1 MAGRE
6 KRAAVPWGGDA
17 DEGTTNPAAVSDGMP
32 VQPEAQAARVHF
44 SPRAPAEVV
53 YLQPAEE
60 QDNTPPVENARH
72 ASEWHA
78 PGMLSRWASRSIKII
93 PLFWTALLAL
103 AALQHAAETDRRIAI
118 RESAETKVEA
128 QNKIAPEIRAAWREI
143 APDIPV
149 AAPRNEKATPSV
161 ASSQTALSE
170 TAAAVTET
178 GSKEDS
184 APAVVEQQLSQ
195 TARDEAATR
204 NETPVQPL
212 IETPTPAYQTVDRE
226 QTAFTPEKQ
235 QADTDKSVASEEP
248 APTPAIQASA
258 NEREPAAGAR
268 RSRFAVPRAYR
279 TAALRAVKD
288 EFNPRYIT
296 VERVSRICP

>member
-6 KRAAVPWGGDA
+6 TKAAVPWGEDA
-17 DEGTTNPAAVSDGMP
+17 GTSLDPANDGVP
-32 VQPEAQAARVHF
+32 AQKTQASRVRF

-53 YLQPAEE
+53 YLQPAEPQE
-60 QDNTPPVENARH
+60 NYAPSEDPDLATHRPTPSR
-72 ASEWHA
+72 
-78 PGMLSRWASRSIKII
+78 LSRWASRSVKII

-103 AALQHAAETDRRIAI
+103 AALQHAAETDRRIAT
-118 RESAETKVEA
+118 RESAETKVEV
-128 QNKIAPEIRAAWREI
+128 QNKVAPEIRAAWREI

-149 AAPRNEKATPSV
+149 AAPRNEKATPPV

-170 TAAAVTET
+170 TTTAVTD
-178 GSKEDS
+178 GSKEDTP
-184 APAVVEQQLSQ
+184 PAVVEQQLSQ
-195 TARDEAATR
+195 TARDEVGTR

-226 QTAFTPEKQ
+226 PTAAAPEQ
-235 QADTDKSVASEEP
+235 QADTDKSAGSEEP
-248 APTPAIQASA
+248 SSTPANQASA
-258 NEREPAAGAR
+258 NAREPATGAR

-279 TAALRAVKD
+279 TAALRVSKD
-288 EFNPRYIT
+288 EFNARYFT